1 MNTGTRRCEERDQ
14 LKQLHAMSERR
25 RAEKDST
32 TVARHRAAKRE
43 GADAVR
49 GCRSRRAGVVMN
61 KAMMLAMK
69 SCWT

>member
-1 MNTGTRRCEERDQ
+1 MMVT
-14 LKQLHAMSERR
+14 RR
-25 RAEKDST
+25 RA
-32 TVARHRAAKRE
+32 VKRE

-61 KAMMLAMK
+61 KAMTLAMK

>member
-1 MNTGTRRCEERDQ
+1 
-14 LKQLHAMSERR
+14 MSERR

-32 TVARHRAAKRE
+32 MVARHRAVKRE

-49 GCRSRRAGVVMN
+49 GYRSRRAGMDEN
-61 KAMMLAMK
+61 EAMTLAMK